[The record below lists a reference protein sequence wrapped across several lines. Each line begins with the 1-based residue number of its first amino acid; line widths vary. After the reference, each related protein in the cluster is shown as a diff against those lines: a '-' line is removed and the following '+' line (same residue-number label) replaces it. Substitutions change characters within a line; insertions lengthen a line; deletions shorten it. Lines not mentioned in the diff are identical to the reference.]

1 LEKSILIEERE
12 GTYMDYQVMQQ
23 NELLPVNPTVIKVI
37 GAGGGGS
44 NAVNRMLECNIQYVD
59 FIVANTDVQAL
70 NYSKAPMKLAIGSK
84 LTGGLGAG
92 GKPEIGEKAAM
103 EDTEIIANAVRGA
116 HMVFI
121 TAGMGGGTGTGSAP
135 VIAKIARDQGAL
147 TVGVVTKPFSFE
159 GRAKM
164 RTAEAGIAKLRQNV
178 DTLVVI
184 PNQHLLNLVDSKQT
198 IKDAFVMADDV
209 LRRAVQGIADIIT
222 KNGLVNID
230 FADVRS
236 TMAGQGDA
244 LMGVGTGSGENRAVD
259 AATNAINNP
268 LLEDS
273 HIEGAMR
280 ILVNIYAA
288 EMPSTV
294 EVNDIMEIVTANAHP
309 DVETIHGITVD
320 ENDESM
326 KDKITVT
333 VIATG
338 FPTDTDPIQGVMQ
351 KQGQSAESAAQ
362 PESLHTSF
370 LQNDFISASEWA
382 KLQTP
387 QQPSLPGLGPRNAGI
402 PAAPPLQ
409 QPAITEVPR
418 QPIRVQL
425 PGANTDL
432 DVPAYL
438 RNQR

>member
-1 LEKSILIEERE
+1 
-12 GTYMDYQVMQQ
+12 MDYQVMQQ
-23 NELLPVNPTVIKVI
+23 NELLPVNPTIIKVI

-44 NAVNRMLECNIQYVD
+44 NAVNRMMECNIQYVD

-70 NYSKAPMKLAIGSK
+70 NYSKVPMKLAIGSK

-92 GKPEIGEKAAM
+92 GKPEVGEKAAM
-103 EDTEIIANAVRGA
+103 EDTEIIANAIRGA

-147 TVGVVTKPFSFE
+147 TVGVVTKPFAFE

-164 RTAEAGIAKLRQNV
+164 RTAEAGIAKLRENV

-198 IKDAFVMADDV
+198 IKDAFIMADDV

-273 HIEGAMR
+273 HIEGATR
-280 ILVNIYAA
+280 ILVNIYAS

-326 KDKITVT
+326 TDKITVT

-338 FPTDTDPIQGVMQ
+338 FPTGENDGQYTVQEQGAITGDERQ
-351 KQGQSAESAAQ
+351 HPSHS
-362 PESLHTSF
+362 SF

-382 KLQTP
+382 KLKTP
-387 QQPSLPGLGPRNAGI
+387 RQPSLPSLGQQTVGTVSMPVSAPESSAGRQA
-402 PAAPPLQ
+402 AAPAP
-409 QPAITEVPR
+409 ERER
-418 QPIRVQL
+418 QPISVQL
-425 PGANTDL
+425 PNANTDL
-432 DVPAYL
+432 DIPTYI
-438 RNQR
+438 RNKR

>member
-1 LEKSILIEERE
+1 
-12 GTYMDYQVMQQ
+12 MDYQVTSQ
-23 NELLPVNPTVIKVI
+23 NELLQVNPTVIKVI

-44 NAVNRMLECNIQYVD
+44 NAVNRMMDCNVECVD

-70 NYSKAPMKLAIGSK
+70 NYSKAPTKLAIGSK

-92 GKPEIGEKAAM
+92 GKPDVGEKAAM

-135 VIAKIARDQGAL
+135 VIAKIDRDQGAL
-147 TVGVVTKPFSFE
+147 TVGVVTKPFNFE

-164 RTAEAGIAKLRQNV
+164 RTAEAGIEKLRQAV

-184 PNQHLLNLVDSKQT
+184 PNQHLLSLVDNKKT
-198 IKDAFVMADDV
+198 IKDAFIMADDV

-273 HIEGAMR
+273 RIEGATR
-280 ILVNIYAA
+280 ILVNIYAY
-288 EMPSTV
+288 EMLTTS
-294 EVNDIMEIVTANAHP
+294 EVSEIMEIVTANAHP
-309 DVETIHGITVD
+309 DVETIHGITID
-320 ENDESM
+320 ENME
-326 KDKITVT
+326 DKITVT

-338 FPTDTDPIQGVMQ
+338 FTDEEDGRSGHKPQV
-351 KQGQSAESAAQ
+351 QSTGSAAQ
-362 PESLHTSF
+362 QEPSHNSF
-370 LQNDFISASEWA
+370 LQNDFISSSEWA
-382 KLQTP
+382 KLQSP
-387 QQPSLPGLGPRNAGI
+387 KQPTLPGLGPRNAGL
-402 PAAPPLQ
+402 PVAAAGEQESAEAVTKTRPS
-409 QPAITEVPR
+409 VH
-418 QPIRVQL
+418 VQL
-425 PGANTDL
+425 PAANTDL
-432 DVPAYL
+432 DIPAYV
-438 RNQR
+438 RNKK

>member
-1 LEKSILIEERE
+1 
-12 GTYMDYQVMQQ
+12 MDYQVMQQ

-92 GKPEIGEKAAM
+92 GKPEVGEKAAM

-147 TVGVVTKPFSFE
+147 TVGVVTKPFAFE

-164 RTAEAGIAKLRQNV
+164 RTAEAGIEKLRQNV

-184 PNQHLLNLVDSKQT
+184 PNQHLLNMVDSKQT

-273 HIEGAMR
+273 HIEGATR

-294 EVNDIMEIVTANAHP
+294 EINDIMEIVTANAHP
-309 DVETIHGITVD
+309 DVDTIHGITVD
-320 ENDESM
+320 ETDEAM

-338 FPTDTDPIQGVMQ
+338 FPTDEDPIQSMIQ
-351 KQGQSAESAAQ
+351 KPGQPTGTAAQ
-362 PESLHTSF
+362 PEPLHTSF

-402 PAAPPLQ
+402 PAAPPPQ
-409 QPAITEVPR
+409 QPAMTETPR

-432 DVPAYL
+432 DVPAYI
-438 RNQR
+438 RNKR

>member
-1 LEKSILIEERE
+1 
-12 GTYMDYQVMQQ
+12 MDYQVMQQ

-44 NAVNRMLECNIQYVD
+44 NAVNRMMECNVQYVD

-92 GKPEIGEKAAM
+92 GKPEVGEKAAM
-103 EDTEIIANAVRGA
+103 EDTEVIANAVRGA

-147 TVGVVTKPFSFE
+147 TVGVVTKPFGFE

-164 RTAEAGIAKLRQNV
+164 RTAEAGIEKLRQNV

-273 HIEGAMR
+273 HIEGATR

-294 EVNDIMEIVTANAHP
+294 EVNDIMEIVTANANP

-320 ENDESM
+320 ETDEAM

-338 FPTDTDPIQGVMQ
+338 FPTDTDPIQGMMQ
-351 KQGQSAESAAQ
+351 KPGQPAGAAAQ
-362 PESLHTSF
+362 AEPIHTSF

-387 QQPSLPGLGPRNAGI
+387 QQPTLPGLGPRNASM
-402 PAAPPLQ
+402 PTMPPPPQQ
-409 QPAITEVPR
+409 QPEMTETPR

-432 DVPAYL
+432 DVPAYI

>member
-1 LEKSILIEERE
+1 
-12 GTYMDYQVMQQ
+12 MDYQVMQQ

>member
-1 LEKSILIEERE
+1 
-12 GTYMDYQVMQQ
+12 MDYQVMQQ

-92 GKPEIGEKAAM
+92 GKPEVGEKAAM

-147 TVGVVTKPFSFE
+147 TVGVVTKPFAFE

-164 RTAEAGIAKLRQNV
+164 RTAEAGIEKLRQNV

-222 KNGLVNID
+222 KNGFVNID

-236 TMAGQGDA
+236 TVAGQGDA

-273 HIEGAMR
+273 HIEGATR

-320 ENDESM
+320 ETDEAM

-338 FPTDTDPIQGVMQ
+338 FPTDTDTVQGILQ
-351 KQGQSAESAAQ
+351 KQGQPAGTAAQ
-362 PESLHTSF
+362 SEPLHTSF

-387 QQPSLPGLGPRNAGI
+387 QQPSLPGLGPRNAGM
-402 PAAPPLQ
+402 PVMPPMPSLE
-409 QPAITEVPR
+409 PEKSEIPR

-432 DVPAYL
+432 DVPAYI
-438 RNQR
+438 RNKR

>member
-1 LEKSILIEERE
+1 
-12 GTYMDYQVMQQ
+12 MDYQVMQQ

-70 NYSKAPMKLAIGSK
+70 NYSKAPMKLVIGSK

-92 GKPEIGEKAAM
+92 GKPDIGEKAAM
-103 EDTEIIANAVRGA
+103 EDTEVIADAAGGTHR
-116 HMVFI
+116 VFLP
-121 TAGMGGGTGTGSAP
+121 AGMGGGTGTGSAP

-147 TVGVVTKPFSFE
+147 TVGVVTKPFAFE

-164 RTAEAGIAKLRQNV
+164 RTAEAGIEKLRQNV

-273 HIEGAMR
+273 HIEGATR

-288 EMPSTV
+288 EMPSTI
-294 EVNDIMEIVTANAHP
+294 EVNDIMEIVTANANP

-320 ENDESM
+320 ETDEAM

-338 FPTDTDPIQGVMQ
+338 FPTDTDPIPNLMQ
-351 KQGQSAESAAQ
+351 KQGQPTGATAQ
-362 PESLHTSF
+362 PEPLHTSF

-387 QQPSLPGLGPRNAGI
+387 QQPTLPGRGPRNAGS
-402 PAAPPLQ
+402 PAAPPP
-409 QPAITEVPR
+409 QPAMAEAPR

-432 DVPAYL
+432 DVPAYI
-438 RNQR
+438 RNKPF

>member
-1 LEKSILIEERE
+1 
-12 GTYMDYQVMQQ
+12 MDYQVMQQ
-23 NELLPVNPTVIKVI
+23 NELLPVSPTVIKVI

-92 GKPEIGEKAAM
+92 GKPDVGEKAAM

-147 TVGVVTKPFSFE
+147 TVGVVTKPFAFE

-164 RTAEAGIAKLRQNV
+164 RTAEAGIEKLRQNV

-184 PNQHLLNLVDSKQT
+184 PNQHLLNMVDSKQT

-273 HIEGAMR
+273 HIEGATR

-294 EVNDIMEIVTANAHP
+294 EINDIMEIVTANAHP
-309 DVETIHGITVD
+309 DVDTIHGITVD
-320 ENDESM
+320 ETDEAM

-338 FPTDTDPIQGVMQ
+338 FPTDTNPIQGMMQ
-351 KQGQSAESAAQ
+351 KPGQPTGTAAQ
-362 PESLHTSF
+362 PEPLHTSF

-387 QQPSLPGLGPRNAGI
+387 QQPTLPGLGPRNASM
-402 PAAPPLQ
+402 PTMPPPPE
-409 QPAITEVPR
+409 QPAMTEVPR

-432 DVPAYL
+432 DVPAYI
-438 RNQR
+438 RNKR

>member
-1 LEKSILIEERE
+1 
-12 GTYMDYQVMQQ
+12 MDYQVMQQ

-92 GKPEIGEKAAM
+92 GKPEVGEKAAM

-147 TVGVVTKPFSFE
+147 TVGVVTKPFAFE

-164 RTAEAGIAKLRQNV
+164 RTAEAGIEKLRQNV

-273 HIEGAMR
+273 HIEGATR

-320 ENDESM
+320 ETDEAM

-338 FPTDTDPIQGVMQ
+338 FPTDTDTVQGILQ
-351 KQGQSAESAAQ
+351 KQGQPTGTAAQ
-362 PESLHTSF
+362 SEPLHTSF

-387 QQPSLPGLGPRNAGI
+387 QQPSLPGLGPRNAGM
-402 PAAPPLQ
+402 PVMPPMPSLE
-409 QPAITEVPR
+409 PEKSEIPR

-432 DVPAYL
+432 DVPAYI
-438 RNQR
+438 RNKR

>member
-1 LEKSILIEERE
+1 
-12 GTYMDYQVMQQ
+12 MDYQVMQQ
-23 NELLPVNPTVIKVI
+23 NEMLPVNPTVIKVI

-44 NAVNRMLECNIQYVD
+44 NAVNRMMECNIQYVD

-92 GKPEIGEKAAM
+92 GKPDVGEKAAM

-147 TVGVVTKPFSFE
+147 TVGVVTKPFAFE

-164 RTAEAGIAKLRQNV
+164 RTAEAGIEKLRQNV

-273 HIEGAMR
+273 HIEGATR
-280 ILVNIYAA
+280 ILVNIYAS
-288 EMPSTV
+288 EMPSTI
-294 EVNDIMEIVTANAHP
+294 EVNDIMEIVTANANP

-320 ENDESM
+320 ETDEAM

-338 FPTDTDPIQGVMQ
+338 FPTDTDPVQNTVQ
-351 KQGQSAESAAQ
+351 NQGQAAGATAQ
-362 PESLHTSF
+362 QEPLHTPF

-387 QQPSLPGLGPRNAGI
+387 QQPTLPGLGPRNAGI
-402 PAAPPLQ
+402 PATPPP
-409 QPAITEVPR
+409 QPAMTESPR

-438 RNQR
+438 RNKR

>member
-1 LEKSILIEERE
+1 
-12 GTYMDYQVMQQ
+12 MDYQVMPQ

-92 GKPEIGEKAAM
+92 GKPEVGEKAAM

-147 TVGVVTKPFSFE
+147 TVGVVTKPFAFE

-184 PNQHLLNLVDSKQT
+184 PNQHLLNLVDSKQS
-198 IKDAFVMADDV
+198 IKDAFIMADDV

-273 HIEGAMR
+273 HIEGATR

-320 ENDESM
+320 ETDEAM

-338 FPTDTDPIQGVMQ
+338 FPDDIDPIQNTMQ
-351 KQGQSAESAAQ
+351 NPGQSTGATPQSEPIQ
-362 PESLHTSF
+362 TSF

-387 QQPSLPGLGPRNAGI
+387 QQPSLPGLGPRNAGM
-402 PAAPPLQ
+402 PVMPTMPSLE
-409 QPAITEVPR
+409 PEKTEIPR

-432 DVPAYL
+432 DVPAYI
-438 RNQR
+438 RNKR

>member
-1 LEKSILIEERE
+1 
-12 GTYMDYQVMQQ
+12 MDYQVMQQ
-23 NELLPVNPTVIKVI
+23 NELLPVSPTVIKVI

-92 GKPEIGEKAAM
+92 GKPDVGEKAAM

-147 TVGVVTKPFSFE
+147 TVGVVTKPFAFE

-164 RTAEAGIAKLRQNV
+164 RTAEAGIEKLRQNV

-184 PNQHLLNLVDSKQT
+184 PNQHLLNMVDSKQT

-273 HIEGAMR
+273 HIEGATR

-294 EVNDIMEIVTANAHP
+294 EINDIMEIVTANAHP
-309 DVETIHGITVD
+309 DVDTIHGITVD
-320 ENDESM
+320 ETDEAM

-338 FPTDTDPIQGVMQ
+338 FPTDTNPIQGMMQ
-351 KQGQSAESAAQ
+351 KQGQPTGAAVQ
-362 PESLHTSF
+362 QEPLHTSF

-387 QQPSLPGLGPRNAGI
+387 QQPTLPGLGPRNASM
-402 PAAPPLQ
+402 PTMPPPPE
-409 QPAITEVPR
+409 QPAMTEVPR

-432 DVPAYL
+432 DVPAYI
-438 RNQR
+438 RNKR

>member
-1 LEKSILIEERE
+1 
-12 GTYMDYQVMQQ
+12 MDYQVMQQ

-70 NYSKAPMKLAIGSK
+70 NYSKAPMKLVIGSK

-92 GKPEIGEKAAM
+92 GKPDIGEKAAM

-147 TVGVVTKPFSFE
+147 TVGVVTKPFAFE

-164 RTAEAGIAKLRQNV
+164 RTAEAGIEKLRQNV

-273 HIEGAMR
+273 HIEGATR

-288 EMPSTV
+288 EMPSTI
-294 EVNDIMEIVTANAHP
+294 EVNDIMEIVTANANP

-320 ENDESM
+320 ETDEAM

-338 FPTDTDPIQGVMQ
+338 FPTDTDPIPNLMQ
-351 KQGQSAESAAQ
+351 KQGQPTGATAQ
-362 PESLHTSF
+362 PEPLHTSF

-387 QQPSLPGLGPRNAGI
+387 QQPTLPGLGPRNAGI
-402 PAAPPLQ
+402 PAAPPP
-409 QPAITEVPR
+409 QPAMAEAPR

-425 PGANTDL
+425 PGANMDL
-432 DVPAYL
+432 DVPAYI
-438 RNQR
+438 RNKPF

>member
-1 LEKSILIEERE
+1 
-12 GTYMDYQVMQQ
+12 MDYQVMQQ
-23 NELLPVNPTVIKVI
+23 NELLPVSPTVIKVI

-92 GKPEIGEKAAM
+92 GKPDVGEKAAM

-147 TVGVVTKPFSFE
+147 TVGVVTKPFAFE

-164 RTAEAGIAKLRQNV
+164 RTAEAGIEKLRQNV

-184 PNQHLLNLVDSKQT
+184 PNQHLLNMVDSKQT

-273 HIEGAMR
+273 HIEGATR

-294 EVNDIMEIVTANAHP
+294 EINDIMEIVTANAHP
-309 DVETIHGITVD
+309 DVDTIHGITVD
-320 ENDESM
+320 ETDEAM

-338 FPTDTDPIQGVMQ
+338 FPTDTNPIQGMMQ
-351 KQGQSAESAAQ
+351 KQGQPTGTAAQ
-362 PESLHTSF
+362 PEPLHTSF

-387 QQPSLPGLGPRNAGI
+387 QQPTLPGLGPRNASM
-402 PAAPPLQ
+402 PTMPPPPE
-409 QPAITEVPR
+409 QPAMTEVPR

-432 DVPAYL
+432 DVPAYI

>member
-1 LEKSILIEERE
+1 
-12 GTYMDYQVMQQ
+12 MDYQVMQQ

-70 NYSKAPMKLAIGSK
+70 NYSKAPMKLVIGSK

-92 GKPEIGEKAAM
+92 GKPDIGEKAAM

-147 TVGVVTKPFSFE
+147 TVGVVTKPFAFE

-164 RTAEAGIAKLRQNV
+164 RTAEAGIEKLRQNV

-273 HIEGAMR
+273 HIEGATR

-288 EMPSTV
+288 EMPSTI
-294 EVNDIMEIVTANAHP
+294 EVNDIMEIVTANANP

-320 ENDESM
+320 ETDEAM

-338 FPTDTDPIQGVMQ
+338 FPTDTDPIPNLMQ
-351 KQGQSAESAAQ
+351 KQGQPTGATAQ
-362 PESLHTSF
+362 PEPLHTSF

-387 QQPSLPGLGPRNAGI
+387 QQPTLPGLGPRNASM
-402 PAAPPLQ
+402 PTMPPPPE
-409 QPAITEVPR
+409 QPAMTEVPR

-432 DVPAYL
+432 DVPAYI

>member
-1 LEKSILIEERE
+1 
-12 GTYMDYQVMQQ
+12 MDYQVMQQ
-23 NELLPVNPTVIKVI
+23 NELLPVSPTVIKVI

-92 GKPEIGEKAAM
+92 GKPDEGEKAAM

-147 TVGVVTKPFSFE
+147 TVGVVTKPFAFE

-164 RTAEAGIAKLRQNV
+164 RTAEAGIEKLRQNV

-184 PNQHLLNLVDSKQT
+184 PNQHLLNMVDSKQT

-273 HIEGAMR
+273 HIEGATR

-294 EVNDIMEIVTANAHP
+294 EINDIMEIVTANAHP
-309 DVETIHGITVD
+309 DVDTIHGITVD
-320 ENDESM
+320 ETDEAM

-338 FPTDTDPIQGVMQ
+338 FPTDTNPIQGMMQ
-351 KQGQSAESAAQ
+351 KQGQPTGTAAQ
-362 PESLHTSF
+362 PEPLHTSF

-387 QQPSLPGLGPRNAGI
+387 QQPTLPGLGPRNASI
-402 PAAPPLQ
+402 PAMPPPPE
-409 QPAITEVPR
+409 QPAMTEVPR

-432 DVPAYL
+432 DVPAYI
-438 RNQR
+438 RNKR

>member
-1 LEKSILIEERE
+1 
-12 GTYMDYQVMQQ
+12 MDYQVMQQ

-70 NYSKAPMKLAIGSK
+70 NYSKAPMKLVIGSK

-92 GKPEIGEKAAM
+92 GKPEVGEKAAM

-147 TVGVVTKPFSFE
+147 TVGVVTKPFGFE

-164 RTAEAGIAKLRQNV
+164 RTAEAGIEKLRQNV

-273 HIEGAMR
+273 HIEGATR

-320 ENDESM
+320 ETDEAM

-338 FPTDTDPIQGVMQ
+338 FPTDTDPIQGMMQ
-351 KQGQSAESAAQ
+351 KQGQPAGSAAQ
-362 PESLHTSF
+362 PEPLHTSF

-387 QQPSLPGLGPRNAGI
+387 QQPTLPGLGPRNASM
-402 PAAPPLQ
+402 PTMPP
-409 QPAITEVPR
+409 PEPEKAEIPR

>member
-1 LEKSILIEERE
+1 
-12 GTYMDYQVMQQ
+12 MDYQVMPQ

-44 NAVNRMLECNIQYVD
+44 NAVNRMMECNIRYVD

-70 NYSKAPMKLAIGSK
+70 NYSKAPMKLVIGSK

-92 GKPEIGEKAAM
+92 GKPDIGEKAAM
-103 EDTEIIANAVRGA
+103 EDTEIITNAVRGA

-147 TVGVVTKPFSFE
+147 TVGVVTKPFAFE

-164 RTAEAGIAKLRQNV
+164 RTAEAGIEKLRQNV

-273 HIEGAMR
+273 HIEGATR

-320 ENDESM
+320 ETDEAM

-338 FPTDTDPIQGVMQ
+338 FPSDEAPIQSMIR
-351 KQGQSAESAAQ
+351 KPGQPTGTAAQ
-362 PESLHTSF
+362 PEPLHTSF

-387 QQPSLPGLGPRNAGI
+387 QQPTLPGLGPRNASI
-402 PAAPPLQ
+402 PTMPPPPE

-432 DVPAYL
+432 DVPAYI
-438 RNQR
+438 RNKR

>member
-1 LEKSILIEERE
+1 
-12 GTYMDYQVMQQ
+12 MDYQVIPQ
-23 NELLPVNPTVIKVI
+23 NELLPVNPTIIKVI

-44 NAVNRMLECNIQYVD
+44 NAVNRMMDCNVQCVD

-70 NYSKAPMKLAIGSK
+70 NYSKAPTKLPIGSK

-92 GKPEIGEKAAM
+92 GKPDIGEKAAM

-135 VIAKIARDQGAL
+135 IIAKIARDQGAL
-147 TVGVVTKPFSFE
+147 TVGVVTKPFQFE

-164 RTAEAGIAKLRQNV
+164 RTAEAGIEKLRQAV

-184 PNQHLLNLVDSKQT
+184 PNQHLLSLVDNKKT
-198 IKDAFVMADDV
+198 IKDAFVMADDI

-273 HIEGAMR
+273 RIEGATR
-280 ILVNIYAA
+280 ILVNIYAS
-288 EMPSTV
+288 EMLTTS
-294 EVNDIMEIVTANAHP
+294 EVSEIMEIVTANAHP
-309 DVETIHGITVD
+309 DVETIHGITID
-320 ENDESM
+320 ETME
-326 KDKITVT
+326 DKIAVT

-338 FPTDTDPIQGVMQ
+338 FSDNAHTAVQSGG
-351 KQGQSAESAAQ
+351 KSAEANMKQEPAHS
-362 PESLHTSF
+362 SF
-370 LQNDFISASEWA
+370 SPNEFISSSEWA

-387 QQPSLPGLGPRNAGI
+387 KQPILPGLGPRNASMPVGS
-402 PAAPPLQ
+402 PSEPE
-409 QPAITEVPR
+409 TR
-418 QPIRVQL
+418 QPIHVQL

-432 DVPAYL
+432 DIPAYV
-438 RNQR
+438 RNKK

>member
-1 LEKSILIEERE
+1 
-12 GTYMDYQVMQQ
+12 MDYQVMPQD
-23 NELLPVNPTVIKVI
+23 ELLPVNPTVIKVI

-44 NAVNRMLECNIQYVD
+44 NAVNRMMECNIRYVD

-70 NYSKAPMKLAIGSK
+70 NYSKAPIKLPIGSK

-92 GKPEIGEKAAM
+92 GKPDIGEKAAM

-147 TVGVVTKPFSFE
+147 TVGVVTKPFNFE
-159 GRAKM
+159 GQAKM
-164 RTAEAGIAKLRQNV
+164 RKAEAGIEKLRQNV

-273 HIEGAMR
+273 HIEGATR

-309 DVETIHGITVD
+309 DVETIHGITID
-320 ENDESM
+320 ENDENM

-338 FPTDTDPIQGVMQ
+338 FPDEAGMFGDDRGTHGQTAGTAV
-351 KQGQSAESAAQ
+351 KQETV
-362 PESLHTSF
+362 HTSF
-370 LQNDFISASEWA
+370 VQNDFISSSEWA

-387 QQPSLPGLGPRNAGI
+387 KQPTLPGLGPRNA
-402 PAAPPLQ
+402 AAIV
-409 QPAITEVPR
+409 QPSLEPEKTETVR
-418 QPIRVQL
+418 QPLRVQL
-425 PGANTDL
+425 PSANTDL
-432 DVPAYL
+432 DIPTYI
-438 RNQR
+438 RNKK

>member
-1 LEKSILIEERE
+1 
-12 GTYMDYQVMQQ
+12 MDYQVMQQ

-92 GKPEIGEKAAM
+92 GKPEVGEKAAM

-147 TVGVVTKPFSFE
+147 TVGVVTKPFAFE

-164 RTAEAGIAKLRQNV
+164 RTAEAGIEKLRQNV

-273 HIEGAMR
+273 HIEGATR

-320 ENDESM
+320 ETDEAM

-338 FPTDTDPIQGVMQ
+338 FPTDTDTVQGILQ
-351 KQGQSAESAAQ
+351 KQGQPAGTAAQ
-362 PESLHTSF
+362 SEPLHTSF

-387 QQPSLPGLGPRNAGI
+387 QQPSLPGLGPRNAGM
-402 PAAPPLQ
+402 PVMPTMPSLE
-409 QPAITEVPR
+409 PEKTEIPR

-432 DVPAYL
+432 DVPTYI
-438 RNQR
+438 RNKR

>member
-1 LEKSILIEERE
+1 
-12 GTYMDYQVMQQ
+12 MDYQVMQQ

-70 NYSKAPMKLAIGSK
+70 NYSKAPMKLVIGSK

-92 GKPEIGEKAAM
+92 GKPDIGEKAAM

-147 TVGVVTKPFSFE
+147 TVGVVTKPFAFE

-164 RTAEAGIAKLRQNV
+164 RTAEAGIEKLRQNV

-273 HIEGAMR
+273 HIEGATR

-320 ENDESM
+320 ETDEAM

-338 FPTDTDPIQGVMQ
+338 FPTDTDPIPNLMQ
-351 KQGQSAESAAQ
+351 KQGQPTGATAQ
-362 PESLHTSF
+362 PEPLHTSF

-387 QQPSLPGLGPRNAGI
+387 QQPSLPGLGPRNAGM
-402 PAAPPLQ
+402 PVMPPMPSLE
-409 QPAITEVPR
+409 PEKSEIPR

-432 DVPAYL
+432 DVPAYI
-438 RNQR
+438 RNKR